1 MEEKNIESITLDKQI
16 NKEFSKDNLLPK
28 WPSYSAVSKFRSVR
42 RAIRRGHINLIFGI
56 VYPDRPFNNRKPTIG
71 RSHNQLKKRIY
82 EQLRRV

>member
-42 RAIRRGHINLIFGI
+42 RAIRRGHINLVFGI

-82 EQLRRV
+82 E